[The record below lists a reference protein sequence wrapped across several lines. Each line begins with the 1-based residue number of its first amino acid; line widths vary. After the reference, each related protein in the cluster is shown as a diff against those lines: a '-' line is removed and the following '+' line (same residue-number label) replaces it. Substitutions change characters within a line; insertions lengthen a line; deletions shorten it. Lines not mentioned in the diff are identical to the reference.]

1 MAKSSSTNSRME
13 SDDDDEAPEALG
25 GEAVD
30 ASAGVSISCAK
41 QRTVRP
47 KALPYPT
54 TVNDIGSYGIRSG
67 FSKIPLHW
75 LLLALGIQNL
85 KNSLSCTLHSE

>member
-1 MAKSSSTNSRME
+1 ME

-54 TVNDIGSYGIRSG
+54 TVKDHRISDTSVA
-67 FSKIPLHW
+67 KIPRS
-75 LLLALGIQNL
+75 IF
-85 KNSLSCTLHSE
+85 HSPWSGRDPTQRPN

>member
-30 ASAGVSISCAK
+30 ASASASISCVEQHTACPETLPHQSLPIAK
-41 QRTVRP
+41 SRMEP
-47 KALPYPT
+47 
-54 TVNDIGSYGIRSG
+54 
-67 FSKIPLHW
+67 
-75 LLLALGIQNL
+75 
-85 KNSLSCTLHSE
+85 

>member
-1 MAKSSSTNSRME
+1 ME
-13 SDDDDEAPEALG
+13 SDDDDEAPEALC

-54 TVNDIGSYGIRSG
+54 IMTQKWI
-67 FSKIPLHW
+67 L
-75 LLLALGIQNL
+75 
-85 KNSLSCTLHSE
+85 

>member
-54 TVNDIGSYGIRSG
+54 IISEVDSLRYQ
-67 FSKIPLHW
+67 LHW

-85 KNSLSCTLHSE
+85 KNSLSCTLHSK

>member
-30 ASAGVSISCAK
+30 ASVGASISCAK

-54 TVNDIGSYGIRSG
+54 TVNDIGSSEMDSLRYHFTGC
-67 FSKIPLHW
+67 F
-75 LLLALGIQNL
+75 LL
-85 KNSLSCTLHSE
+85 SEFRILRIL

>member
-13 SDDDDEAPEALG
+13 SDDDDEAPEVLG

-30 ASAGVSISCAK
+30 ASVRASISCAK

-54 TVNDIGSYGIRSG
+54 TVKEIIGSYQ
-67 FSKIPLHW
+67 K
-75 LLLALGIQNL
+75 LLREQCAAAYPTRKVLLVV
-85 KNSLSCTLHSE
+85 K

>member
-13 SDDDDEAPEALG
+13 SDDDDEAPEVLG

-30 ASAGVSISCAK
+30 ASVRASISCAK

-54 TVNDIGSYGIRSG
+54 TTVNNRIISRSY
-67 FSKIPLHW
+67 
-75 LLLALGIQNL
+75 LLQ
-85 KNSLSCTLHSE
+85 ER

>member
-13 SDDDDEAPEALG
+13 SDDDDEAPEVLG

-30 ASAGVSISCAK
+30 ASVGASISCAK

-54 TVNDIGSYGIRSG
+54 IMISEVDSLRYHFTGC
-67 FSKIPLHW
+67 F
-75 LLLALGIQNL
+75 LL
-85 KNSLSCTLHSE
+85 SEFRILRIL

>member
-25 GEAVD
+25 GKAVD

-54 TVNDIGSYGIRSG
+54 IISEVDSLRYHFTGC
-67 FSKIPLHW
+67 F
-75 LLLALGIQNL
+75 LL
-85 KNSLSCTLHSE
+85 SEFRILRIL